1 LAPPSPTQLAW
12 RGRIESA
19 LRVGGPLLDLVL
31 VAGDRLTRV
40 LVRAEVEAPAPP
52 RRLGAGPAARP

>member
-1 LAPPSPTQLAW
+1 VAPPSPTQLSW

-19 LRVGGPLLDLVL
+19 LRVTGPLLDLVL

-40 LVRAEVEAPAPP
+40 LVRAEVEGPAPP
-52 RRLGAGPAARP
+52 RRLGAGPTTRP